1 MTDEEERIAALE
13 DRMRTSDPANVYED
27 IESLPSWWQEAV
39 REFESHD
46 LRPYRPS
53 QFTDDEIVR
62 EIVDDLE
69 EQYDVEIDIS
79 AKNPTPDGPWTVRVD
94 GESVTDVE
102 HRRKPEGYTV
112 YGISSERFE
121 DIVANAAGSGDR
133 AEASRDSE

>member
-1 MTDEEERIAALE
+1 MTEEEERIADLE
-13 DRMRTSDPANVYED
+13 DQSRTSDPANVYED

-62 EIVDDLE
+62 EIVDDLKE
-69 EQYDVEIDIS
+69 RYDVEIDIS
-79 AKNPTPDGPWTVRVD
+79 AKNPTPDGRWTVHVN
-94 GESVTDVE
+94 GEPVTDFE
-102 HRRKPEGYTV
+102 HRRKPEGYTE

-121 DIVANAAGSGDR
+121 EIVANAAGSGDR
-133 AEASRDSE
+133 VDGTRDSE